1 MKKTLLLLCAA
12 FCMAQT
18 MFALT
23 IEADKYYTIK
33 AINDSS
39 PYMADNMADDKMIS
53 LVSSPTASA
62 YWTFIPTGTSNCY
75 YIRNFKTGRYIQG
88 YSTVGSDDNPV
99 KVLMGDDPKEYQ
111 IEEKF
116 EGRFGFSYTSNTTHD
131 FTSGTWGLNP
141 RANEYVQVWGAVSG
155 SNPRSFWTLTEVD
168 VLANYVFTI
177 KNYADG
183 SLYLKD
189 IEVDNI
195 KTGNLDKACLW
206 QFVAAGGNQ
215 YYVKNILTSRYIQE
229 CSGDIEKYVK
239 MGENPVAYVIKDCGS
254 KGFGLTSANHN
265 NTGFN
270 SQSCIGLNARSG
282 SNDVQ
287 SYYAQAGTNNR
298 SFWKFTEYQPQAID
312 ESGYASYGNTT
323 EDVIILG
330 AQAYKGTAGTS
341 WLSLSEVSDVPAN
354 NGVII
359 KGSLYAVASKTA
371 NADMTGNSL
380 LVSDGTVTG
389 DGTSYALS
397 TLNGTAEVGFYP
409 VGNGVTIPAGKA
421 YLSLSGGS
429 VKGFTFV
436 FEDDATSI
444 QTIDNGQQTTDAAI
458 YNLAGQRISKM
469 QKGINIINGKKVLY

>member
-1 MKKTLLLLCAA
+1 M
-12 FCMAQT
+12 
-18 MFALT
+18 
-23 IEADKYYTIK
+23 
-33 AINDSS
+33 
-39 PYMADNMADDKMIS
+39 
-53 LVSSPTASA
+53 
-62 YWTFIPTGTSNCY
+62 
-75 YIRNFKTGRYIQG
+75 
-88 YSTVGSDDNPV
+88 GSDDNPV
-99 KVLMGDDPKEYQ
+99 KVLMGDEPKEYQ

-116 EGRFGFSYTSNTTHD
+116 EGRFGFSYTSNKTHD

-229 CSGDIEKYVK
+229 CSGDIEEYVE

-254 KGFGLTSANHN
+254 KGFGLTSANHTD
-265 NTGFN
+265 TGFN
-270 SQSCIGLNARSG
+270 SQSCIGLNARGG

-287 SYYAQAGTNNR
+287 SYYAQVGTNNR
-298 SFWKFTEYQPQAID
+298 SFWKFTEYQSQTIGT
-312 ESGYASYGNTT
+312 SGYASYGNTT

-330 AQAYKGTAGTS
+330 AQAYKGTVGTS
-341 WLSLSEVSDVPAN
+341 WLSLSEVSEVPAN

-359 KGSLYAVASKTA
+359 KGSLYAVASTTA
-371 NADMTGNSL
+371 STDMSDNDL
-380 LVSDGTVTG
+380 RVSNGSVPG
-389 DGTSYALS
+389 GEGIYAL
-397 TLNGTAEVGFYP
+397 AEKNNKVGFYP
-409 VGNGVTIPAGKA
+409 VGNGITIPAGKA
-421 YLSLSGGS
+421 YLNLSGS
-429 VKGFTFV
+429 LVKGFTFV